1 MYNLKKI
8 VIVLILILFVGIFIQ
23 KNILAIQ
30 YNSDVRIQKVWNTQE
45 IEQKNRQ
52 RINNRKLYLK
62 YNNIAI
68 NTLIFGI
75 IICSAIVSVLVLN
88 KNIKLKL
95 YYIILLILTIIYFII
110 NRYLIDTYSVTIG
123 GLIYVKILLVLVGV
137 LIGIFAQGKIA
148 KILMASTPAL
158 IVILLGIIG
167 KNINGVLNTAIIIEV
182 FVQIIL
188 IPQYLKRSEI

>member
-110 NRYLIDTYSVTIG
+110 NRYIIDTYSVTIG